1 MGSEMCIRDSSCADG
16 GGSAPGCRGR
26 SHKVA
31 VDGYKFRYRYQ
42 IQIRMQIHMHVQRRT
57 EIQIQLQVHL
67 YQTLF
72 EPQGIG
78 TKYICRHLYI
88 NTFRFLDSQGLIR
101 FTKLHEN
108 PHSIPENIAPR
119 LLCWDN
125 WILAIRCSVVACG
138 ASSRESSPGALTQNA
153 ENMSAR

>member
-1 MGSEMCIRDSSCADG
+1 MPEMTEQNNNCSSCGDG
-16 GGSAPGCRGR
+16 GGSAPGCRGK

-42 IQIRMQIHMHVQRRT
+42 IQIRMQIHMHVERRT

-78 TKYICRHLYI
+78 TKYTCRHLYI
-88 NTFRFLDSQGLIR
+88 NTFRFLDSQGRIR
-101 FTKLHEN
+101 FTRIREN
-108 PHSIPENIAPR
+108 PHSSLENIAPR
-119 LLCWDN
+119 FLCWDN
-125 WILAIRCSVVACG
+125 WIVAPRSSGVACG
-138 ASSRESSPGALTQNA
+138 GSRRESKKLY
-153 ENMSAR
+153 